1 MCSALTFGSLF
12 RFLDGEP
19 LCAVATAFGRENS
32 ETMRT
37 AFLRPTSDLV
47 STVPCGSYDKDVC
60 GTYCPRNTLYDEG
73 SRRML
78 AYCPRMIAPDAT
90 LSEEELRV
98 FRPNLPMLLQRV
110 ADALKIRPGVAEE
123 GVDGVWRLGEFSPSA
138 SRKHPVFLITHT
150 HCRGIQDAVCRLLLE
165 YTSGPLI
172 IFHPSEVPPDSAA
185 VRALHNRRSLLINID
200 DCLNISFSGEV
211 TLKVER
217 RCVFAPLT
225 EKTDLPVDSSFGYD
239 LPLGTTWE
247 DLLIHCQDDP
257 EKVAF
262 QIEGTT
268 SMHTRTE
275 MKIGQKQWVLL
286 RSFAEKFGKLPSGVI
301 LQNDALKK
309 QRERLNRGL
318 KEYFRT
324 KEDAIVLSDDQSEYI
339 CRFKL
344 KPSWHSTIHHVKKRG

>member
-1 MCSALTFGSLF
+1 MCSALSFSRLF
-12 RFLDGEP
+12 RFLDGES
-19 LCAVATAFGRENS
+19 LYAVAMAFGRDNA

-37 AFLRPTSDLV
+37 AFLRPTPDIV
-47 STVPCGSYDKDVC
+47 SMVPCGSYDKDAC
-60 GTYCPRNTLYDEG
+60 GAYCPRNTLFDEK
-73 SRRML
+73 SHRVL
-78 AYCPRMIAPDAT
+78 AYCPRMIAPDES
-90 LSEEELRV
+90 LIEEELRV

-110 ADALKIRPGVAEE
+110 ADALKIRPGIVEE

-138 SRKHPVFLITHT
+138 ARKHPVFLITHT
-150 HCRGIQDAVCRLLLE
+150 LCEGIQDAVCRLLLE

-172 IFHPSEVPPDSAA
+172 IFHPSGAPPGSAA

-211 TLKVER
+211 PLKVER
-217 RCVFAPLT
+217 RCIFAPLT
-225 EKTDLPVDSSFGYD
+225 EKTDLPADSSFGYD
-239 LPLGTTWE
+239 LPLGTMWE

-262 QIEGTT
+262 QIGGTT

-286 RSFAEKFGKLPSGVI
+286 RSFAEKFGRLPSAGI

-318 KEYFRT
+318 KEFFRT
-324 KEDAIVLSDDQSEYI
+324 QEDAIVLSNDQSEYV

-344 KPSWHSTIHHVKKRG
+344 KPSWHSTIHHVKKRS